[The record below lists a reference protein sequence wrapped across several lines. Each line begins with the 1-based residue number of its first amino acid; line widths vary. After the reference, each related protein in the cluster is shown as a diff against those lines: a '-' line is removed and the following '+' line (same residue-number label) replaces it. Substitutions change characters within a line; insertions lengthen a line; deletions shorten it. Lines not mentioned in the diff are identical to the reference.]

1 MAPYRQARRTPGGR
15 QYTGWN
21 MSLIV
26 QKYGGTSV
34 GDPDRIKNVAGRVAA
49 TRRDGNDVIVVV
61 SAMGE
66 STDDLIRLANEVSDK
81 PPAREMDMLLTAGE
95 RISMSLLAMALS
107 DLGID
112 AMSLTGSQA
121 GILTDHAHGEA
132 KITEIR
138 GTRVEDG
145 LAEGKVV
152 IVAGF
157 QGVDPESKEIT
168 TLGRGGSDATAVAL
182 AAAHDAIVCEIYTD
196 VDGVYSADPR
206 IVANARRLSEVSFDE
221 MLELSAAGAGVLMG
235 RSVEFGRR
243 FNIPIHVRSSFNG
256 GEGTWVKEKTME
268 QAIISGVAHD
278 TSEAKVTVKAV
289 PDQPGVAAALFE
301 PLAEAGVNVDMI
313 VQNVSSDGSTD
324 ISFTVPRSHTD
335 TAGEIASRVAVELG
349 AGGVDVDREIGKVSL
364 VGAGMKSH
372 PGVAARVFRALAD
385 AAINVEMIS
394 TSTIRVSC
402 VVRADKVEGAV
413 QALHDEFEPPMIT
426 REVGADG

>member
-1 MAPYRQARRTPGGR
+1 
-15 QYTGWN
+15 
-21 MSLIV
+21 
-26 QKYGGTSV
+26 YGGTSV
-34 GDPDRIKNVAGRVAA
+34 GDPVRIRNVAGRVAT

-61 SAMGE
+61 SAMGKY
-66 STDDLIRLANEVSDK
+66 TDDLIRLATEVSND

-95 RISMSLLAMALS
+95 RISMALLAMALS
-107 DLGID
+107 DLGIG
-112 AMSLTGSQA
+112 AVSLTGSQA
-121 GILTDHAHGEA
+121 GILTDDTHGEA
-132 KITEIR
+132 RITEIR
-138 GTRVEDG
+138 GTRVKDG
-145 LAEGKVV
+145 LAKQKIV

-182 AAAHDAIVCEIYTD
+182 AAAHGASVCEIYTD
-196 VDGVYSADPR
+196 VDGVFTADPR
-206 IVANARRLSEVSFDE
+206 IVAGARKLEEVSFDE
-221 MLELSAAGAGVLMG
+221 MLELAASGSGVLMG

-243 FNIPIHVRSSFNG
+243 FNIPIHVRSSFRE

-278 TSEAKVTVKAV
+278 SSEAKVTVQAV

-324 ISFTVPRSHTD
+324 ISFTVPRSHT
-335 TAGEIASRVAVELG
+335 ANAREIAMRVADELG
-349 AGGVDVDREIGKVSL
+349 AGGVDVDEAIGKVSL

-402 VVRADKVEGAV
+402 VVRGDKVEDAV
-413 QALHDEFEPPMIT
+413 RALHDEFEPPMIT
-426 REVGADG
+426 QEIGADG

>member
-1 MAPYRQARRTPGGR
+1 
-15 QYTGWN
+15 

-34 GDPDRIKNVAGRVAA
+34 GNPDRIKNVAGRVAS
-49 TRRDGNDVIVVV
+49 TRRGGNDVIVVV
-61 SAMGE
+61 SAMGQY
-66 STDDLIRLANEVSDK
+66 TDDLIRLATDVSDD

-95 RISMSLLAMALS
+95 RISMALLAMALS
-107 DLGID
+107 DLGIE
-112 AMSLTGSQA
+112 AVSLTGSQA
-121 GILTDHAHGEA
+121 GILTDDAHGEA
-132 KITEIR
+132 RITEIR
-138 GTRVEDG
+138 GTRVNEG
-145 LAEGKVV
+145 LADQKVV

-182 AAAHDAIVCEIYTD
+182 AAAHGATVCEIYTD

-206 IVANARRLSEVSFDE
+206 IVAEARKLDEVSFEE
-221 MLELSAAGAGVLMG
+221 MLELAASGSGVLMG

-243 FNIPIHVRSSFNG
+243 FNIPIHVRSSFKKD
-256 GEGTWVKEKTME
+256 EGTWVKEKTME
-268 QAIISGVAHD
+268 QAIISGVAYD
-278 TSEAKVTVKAV
+278 SSEAKVTVQAV

-324 ISFTVPRSHTD
+324 ISFTVPRSHT
-335 TAGEIASRVAVELG
+335 TNAREIAMRVADELG
-349 AGGVDVDREIGKVSL
+349 AGGVDVDEAIGKVSL

-385 AAINVEMIS
+385 ASINVEMIS

-402 VVRADKVEGAV
+402 VVRGDKVEDAV
-413 QALHDEFEPPMIT
+413 RALHDEFEPPMIT
-426 REVGADG
+426 QEVGAVG